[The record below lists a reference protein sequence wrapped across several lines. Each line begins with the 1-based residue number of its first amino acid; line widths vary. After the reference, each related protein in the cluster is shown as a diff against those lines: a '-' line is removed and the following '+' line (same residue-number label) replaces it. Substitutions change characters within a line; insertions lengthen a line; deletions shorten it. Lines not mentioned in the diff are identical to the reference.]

1 MNYYDEDDDPEWNGE
16 SVSDQYVDFVNKI
29 QKAGFSY
36 LNEGSFRA
44 VYGRKNVVIKVPM
57 VSDGIIDNMVE
68 HRAYHTYWN
77 GPTRRGILIA
87 PCRLLPNKCLMMRKM
102 QWADDPDGVGVVD
115 YDLPKWS
122 KTIDGC
128 QVGPYN
134 GRVVAYD
141 FAINLTERFKWEEE
155 WGMFSKYFHSRENIR
170 QNAVIRRYLN
180 QRERRARLAA
190 G

>member
-1 MNYYDEDDDPEWNGE
+1 MSDFNYYDEEDDPEWNGE
-16 SVSDQYVDFVNKI
+16 YVGDQYDSFIDKI
-29 QKAGFSY
+29 EKAGFTY
-36 LNEGSFRA
+36 RNEGSFRK
-44 VYGRKNVVIKVPM
+44 VFERRGVVIKVPM

-102 QWADDPDGVGVVD
+102 QWVDGAVYD
-115 YDLPKWS
+115 YPAWR
-122 KTIDGC
+122 KTIDGS

-134 GRVVAYD
+134 GRIVAYD
-141 FAINLTERFKWEEE
+141 YAINLTERFKWEEE
-155 WGMFSKYFHSRENIR
+155 WGVRSKYFHSRENRR
-170 QNAVIRRYLN
+170 QNAVIRNYLN
-180 QRERRARLAA
+180 QRERRMRLAT